1 MGGSLPA
8 APACVFFF
16 FVAVFKEVSVCKVL
30 GSG

>member
-1 MGGSLPA
+1 MGGALPA
-8 APACVFFF
+8 ASARVFF